1 MPLFALWYCLS
12 SHQRVAKLEDIKL
25 IFIEPHW
32 ICTLRQHQ
40 NHLNTKRRLK
50 QNKFLTRVENLDWQ
64 FCLSVDQV
72 SLYTVPWKDVVWE
85 RVLLTRQRPRTSA
98 SNISHSLVLYDRVY
112 TSTIVIVVHVSILKI
127 KFQRITEYKR
137 NVRPWFWNLKKI
149 KKKKTR
155 NPISLIEKFPEFL
168 IFTFHVRIVSTHI
181 GPTGTI
187 YLIEFPFTQ

>member
-137 NVRPWFWNLKKI
+137 NVRPWFWN
-149 KKKKTR
+149 
-155 NPISLIEKFPEFL
+155 
-168 IFTFHVRIVSTHI
+168 
-181 GPTGTI
+181 
-187 YLIEFPFTQ
+187 